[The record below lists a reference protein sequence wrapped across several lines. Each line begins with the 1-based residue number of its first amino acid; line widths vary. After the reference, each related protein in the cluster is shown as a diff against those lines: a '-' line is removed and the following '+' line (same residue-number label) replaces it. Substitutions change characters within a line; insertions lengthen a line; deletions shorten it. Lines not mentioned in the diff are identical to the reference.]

1 MLISDCMLNISWS
14 EEQTLCGMFH
24 GVGGIMHESAPMPMT
39 NVGAEIGDYYMR
51 SEILRSE
58 TTICTAEAMTTHCV

>member
-1 MLISDCMLNISWS
+1 
-14 EEQTLCGMFH
+14 MFH